1 MERAQLRLP
10 LVVVFDHRWQET
22 TETID
27 VSPLGVKF
35 SLSRDVELGTLVR
48 FELPMPAELRTTS
61 DDNVL
66 YAVSGYV
73 IQVNPEPGKN
83 VVVAEFV

>member
-1 MERAQLRLP
+1 LP